1 MPRTYGQLRKELAGI
16 FSFPVTPF
24 TVDNEIDI
32 QRFRLHIEFQL
43 GVRPNALCL
52 CGSTGEFFSLDLREY
67 ASLLHAGIEV
77 IAGKIPVLAG
87 VGYGT
92 KLAIEF
98 AKVAERSG
106 ADGLLVMPPYL
117 VQADQPGLLHHYREV
132 ASATQLG
139 VIVYQRDN
147 AIFSPSTVRQLA
159 EIPNVVGFKDGYGD
173 MDRLVRI
180 RLAVGDR
187 LAFINGMPTAEM
199 SAPAFFGVG
208 VRSYS
213 SAVLNFVPEISKA
226 FFEAVN
232 RDDAPTVARL
242 MHAFYQPFAELR
254 DRKKGYAIALIKAG
268 LRVLGKSAGRVRP
281 PLVDP
286 SPEEE
291 KELDSIIRR
300 GRSLVMGE
308 AAGY

>member
-1 MPRTYGQLRKELAGI
+1 MPKSSEELRKKLAGI
-16 FSFPVTPF
+16 FAFPVTPF
-24 TVDNEIDI
+24 TDRNEIDV
-32 QRFRLHIEFQL
+32 QRFRTHLEFQL
-43 GVRPNALCL
+43 SAHPSAVCL

-67 ASLLHAGIEV
+67 RHLLREGVEV
-77 IAGKIPVLAG
+77 IAGKVPALAG

-98 AKVAERSG
+98 AQAAEQAG
-106 ADGLLVMPPYL
+106 VDGILVMPPYL
-117 VQADQPGLLHHYREV
+117 VQADQAGLLDHYREV
-132 ASATQLG
+132 ASATRLG
-139 VIVYQRDN
+139 VVVYQRDN
-147 AIFSPSTVRQLA
+147 AIFSPQTVLQLA

-173 MDRLVRI
+173 KERLVRI

-208 VRSYS
+208 VRNYS
-213 SAVLNFVPEISKA
+213 SAVFNFVPEIARA
-226 FFEAVN
+226 FYEAMKSADEAAV
-232 RDDAPTVARL
+232 TRL
-242 MHAFYQPFAELR
+242 MQAFYQPFAELR

-268 LRVLGKSAGRVRP
+268 LRVLGRSAGRVRP

-291 KELDSIIRR
+291 TELNSIIQRA
-300 GRSLVMGE
+300 RSLVVAG
-308 AAGY
+308 AA